1 MYHFLKTVTKNKQ
14 IDCLYLPHCPLKSK
28 IILNHITHMLSPL
41 RCWVYILWEFSLCVY
56 FTVTNSRKKRKI
68 GGQSSKSWIITRMCI
83 STDIDNQIQ
92 VPRTC
97 VLLAK
102 IIRLKTIFL
111 RLERKTVKSLH
122 HVWLCNSMDCSTT
135 GFPVHHQLPEF
146 VQTHVHWVGD
156 AIQPSP
162 PLLSPSPTALNQ
174 GLYSSCL
181 SQHQGLFQGVR
192 SSHQMAKVL
201 ELQHKHQSF
210 QWIFKTDFL

>member
-1 MYHFLKTVTKNKQ
+1 
-14 IDCLYLPHCPLKSK
+14 
-28 IILNHITHMLSPL
+28 MLSPL

-102 IIRLKTIFL
+102 IIQLKTIFL

-146 VQTHVHWVGD
+146 VQTHVHWSGD
-156 AIQPSP
+156 AIQPSH
-162 PLLSPSPTALNQ
+162 PLSSPSPPASIFPSTRVFSNESALHIRW
-174 GLYSSCL
+174 
-181 SQHQGLFQGVR
+181 HQL
-192 SSHQMAKVL
+192 H
-201 ELQHKHQSF
+201 EEH
-210 QWIFKTDFL
+210 WIKKAYLKEICGY